1 MKWFCKPKEEKGSTT
16 MFVLISMMFF
26 LIVLMG
32 IYVNSSNKI
41 QKQEGE
47 IKKIQESYR
56 QENINDI
63 YNKCEKNYNE
73 KTNKNS

>member
-1 MKWFCKPKEEKGSTT
+1 MKWFYKPKEEKGSTT

>member
-1 MKWFCKPKEEKGSTT
+1 MKWFYKPKEEKGSTT

-41 QKQEGE
+41 QKQEVE